1 MAELIVFDIYS
12 DFAHFKRPYTTTSP
26 VTFPIPSKPTVYG
39 MIGAIIGLDKESYLE
54 QFHGR
59 GVQVGIKINK
69 PIHKV
74 YIAENLINT
83 KDGMARIKSRTQIK
97 IEFLKHA
104 AYRIYISH
112 PDGELRR
119 TLLQNLEAHHSH
131 YTFSM
136 GLSECIGNFKFV
148 GHFSSETKNHQ
159 KTNDWVEIHSVIP
172 ANALAPE
179 EDPILFE
186 PGKEVFRV
194 SLTAEMNPD
203 REIQQVTDIIFERNG
218 KPVKSKVRSYEEITG
233 LKENIL
239 LF

>member
-1 MAELIVFDIYS
+1 MAELIVFDIFS

-39 MIGAIIGLDKESYLE
+39 MIGAIIGLDKNSYLE
-54 QFHGR
+54 QFHDR
-59 GVQVGIKINK
+59 GVRVGIKINN
-69 PIHKV
+69 PVHKV

-83 KDGMARIKSRTQIK
+83 KEGMARIKSRTQIK

-104 AYRIYISH
+104 AYRIYIFH
-112 PDGELRR
+112 PDEDLRR
-119 TLLQNLEAHHSH
+119 ALLQNLEAHRSH

-136 GLSECIGNFKFV
+136 GLSECIGNFEFV
-148 GHFSSETKNHQ
+148 GHFFSETKDNQ
-159 KTNDWVEIHSVIP
+159 KTGEWMEIHSVIP
-172 ANALAPE
+172 ANALAAAG
-179 EDPILFE
+179 DPILFE
-186 PGKEVFRV
+186 PGKEIFRV
-194 SLTAEMNPD
+194 SLTAEMNPH

-218 KPVKSKVRSYEEITG
+218 KPVKAKVRACEEIKE